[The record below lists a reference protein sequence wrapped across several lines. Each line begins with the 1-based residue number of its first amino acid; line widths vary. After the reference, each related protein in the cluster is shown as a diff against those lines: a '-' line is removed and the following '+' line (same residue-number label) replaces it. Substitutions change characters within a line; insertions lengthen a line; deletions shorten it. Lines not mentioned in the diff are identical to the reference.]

1 MTAQFVCRLLLAL
14 AAAALPPALSHVHAQ
29 TESVAPTINDPR
41 KVYWIDPRR
50 SFPASASPALS
61 QIAEYPNR
69 PLNKLR
75 EPGVL
80 GAGDEYTF
88 RRVADPLDP
97 RRAAF
102 MHRIKPV
109 YPTWSR
115 GNTWRSEVSAPGQN
129 DGHNVVRGQEYW
141 MAYAFNPQADMMGR
155 GPVASI
161 LDVHAAD
168 GTRNM
173 GPSPISVLLGGG
185 GITLIRSWNPD
196 FNGSNRRSQNYPLPV
211 EPQRWNYLIFN
222 FKVHWDES
230 QGPFLKVWA
239 ASGDGQPARL
249 IDVQG
254 PLGYN
259 ETPPQTAQK
268 FGLYRWDP
276 WDGDPNQSRTLY
288 TKGLYLFKA
297 GPGQPPLD
305 EHSMLALLRSI

>member
-1 MTAQFVCRLLLAL
+1 
-14 AAAALPPALSHVHAQ
+14 
-29 TESVAPTINDPR
+29 
-41 KVYWIDPRR
+41 
-50 SFPASASPALS
+50 
-61 QIAEYPNR
+61 
-69 PLNKLR
+69 
-75 EPGVL
+75 
-80 GAGDEYTF
+80 
-88 RRVADPLDP
+88 
-97 RRAAF
+97 
-102 MHRIKPV
+102 
-109 YPTWSR
+109 
-115 GNTWRSEVSAPGQN
+115 
-129 DGHNVVRGQEYW
+129 
-141 MAYAFNPQADMMGR
+141 
-155 GPVASI
+155 
-161 LDVHAAD
+161 
-168 GTRNM
+168 M